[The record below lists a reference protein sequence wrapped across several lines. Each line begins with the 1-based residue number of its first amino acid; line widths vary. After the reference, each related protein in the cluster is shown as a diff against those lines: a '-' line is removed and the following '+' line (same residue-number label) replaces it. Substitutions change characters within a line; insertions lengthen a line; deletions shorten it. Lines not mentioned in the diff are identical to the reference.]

1 MKNKKYCDECGVEIN
16 SEDVYC
22 PNCGNQ
28 IRDVCYKS
36 VNFVF
41 VIKFIFNIIRYVLGI
56 LFIAFGI
63 EFLPNVLRILL
74 GISLLPITYKIITD
88 KFGNKKNYNTIRIFS
103 IILPIFLFFLI
114 IIPIDNEDNTMKN
127 NENEPVLTNE
137 QRVVNAVKNKLKYNE
152 LLLLYTKDKDNDKLD
167 IKIRASISQDD
178 EYQCALDANA
188 FVNYF
193 SGDKKIN
200 SIQYECTSNSKI
212 FFQVLTENVYDLSNI
227 NTKYFDENDTQI
239 LTSLEELEQNYI
251 NNYKKGCKN
260 YSYKDVLRNP
270 DEYEG
275 KNAYW
280 FGEIVQVIDKRDN
293 YSTFRINVNCES
305 YHYLDG
311 YICSDTIFVAYT
323 GDKSFIE
330 DDMVKMWGTMKGT
343 YTGTTVL
350 GASVTIPM
358 FVAEYIEL
366 Q

>member
-1 MKNKKYCDECGVEIN
+1 MKNKGYCDECGVEIN

-28 IRDVCYKS
+28 IRDVNYKRS
-36 VNFVF
+36 RFIF
-41 VIKFIFNIIRYVLGI
+41 VIRSIFNIMRYVLGI

-63 EFLPNVLRILL
+63 QFLPNVLRILL
-74 GISLLPITYKIITD
+74 GVSLLPITYKILTD
-88 KFGNKKNYNTIRIFS
+88 KFGNKKNYNIIRIFS
-103 IILPIFLFFLI
+103 IVLPVFLLFLI
-114 IIPIDNEDNTMKN
+114 IIPVNSENETTKN
-127 NENEPVLTNE
+127 NENGPILTNE
-137 QRVVNAVKNKLKYNE
+137 QRVINAIKNRLKYKE
-152 LLLLYTKDKDNDKLD
+152 TLLSYTTNKDNDKMD
-167 IKIRASISQDD
+167 IKIRSSLS
-178 EYQCALDANA
+178 ESSNYQCALDANN

-251 NNYKKGCKN
+251 NNYKNGCKN

-280 FGEIVQVIDKRDN
+280 FGEIVQVVNKSN
-293 YSTFRINVNCES
+293 NKSTFRVDVNCKS
-305 YHYLDG
+305 YEYIDG
-311 YICSDTIFVAYT
+311 YMCSDTIYVIYN
-323 GDKSFIE
+323 GSKSFIE

-358 FVAEYIEL
+358 FMAEYIEL